1 MFVPLEVAEE
11 TYGIRVKTR
20 TGAKAQRIAFDET
33 ALIFQMVASNWG
45 ERDTRVLRNCHS
57 PTDSFTKHL
66 QWVASRLGTGERSDE
81 NPDLPLGA
89 DRTAIAT

>member
-45 ERDTRVLRNCHS
+45 ERDARVLRNCYS